1 MTDRP
6 SCCSWSVSGTGH
18 WHDDRHSLPG
28 CRASLQSLPHRH
40 LSELT
45 TLYKLTATSSTMKIF
60 SRSTAARSMIGY
72 WHDTVVSLSVRLPVC
87 LWNLSWLNDASY
99 KANCLFACAYDW
111 VHCGTQYSA
120 ERFRVLIIFPLIFK
134 TITTAQVMIGRRGH
148 ANVAHWTLKH
158 I

>member
-6 SCCSWSVSGTGH
+6 SCCSWNVSGTGH
-18 WHDDRHSLPG
+18 WHDDRHSLPV

-45 TLYKLTATSSTMKIF
+45 TLYKLIADHTACS
-60 SRSTAARSMIGY
+60 SRSAKSCSMIGY

-87 LWNLSWLNDASY
+87 LWNLLWLNDASY
-99 KANCLFACAYDW
+99 HKTNCLFSCAYDW
-111 VHCGTQYSA
+111 VHCGTQYNV
-120 ERFRVLIIFPLIFK
+120 ERFWVLIIFPLNLQDNHHRSDDDW
-134 TITTAQVMIGRRGH
+134 TEGH
-148 ANVAHWTLKH
+148 ANVAHWKLKH